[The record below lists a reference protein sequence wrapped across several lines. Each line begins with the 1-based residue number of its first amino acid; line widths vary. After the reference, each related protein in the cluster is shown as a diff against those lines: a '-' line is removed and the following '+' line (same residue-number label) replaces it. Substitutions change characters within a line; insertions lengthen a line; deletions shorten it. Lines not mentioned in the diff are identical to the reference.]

1 MSVEARD
8 VTVRYGRRAVLEKI
22 GFHADPGQVSIIVG
36 PNGSGK
42 TTLLRALTADLPY
55 EGAVTLNGHD
65 IAQRAGWQ
73 LAAERAVLPQ
83 NLSVAFSFTVMEI
96 VRMGQQA
103 GLSGADPDLPRR
115 ALAAV
120 GLDGYAGRFYHALSG
135 GEQQRVQMARVLTQV
150 WQPAEAGVPRW
161 LFLDEPV
168 SALDIGHQLSLIGLI
183 RDYAK
188 RGGGVI
194 AVMHDLNLT
203 AMCADKV
210 TVMAKGAVVA
220 TGPVEEVLTD
230 RVLSQAYGCALRVNT
245 TPPGAYRFVLPQSAG
260 L

>member
-1 MSVEARD
+1 MSVVARD
-8 VTVRYGRRAVLEKI
+8 ICVRYGRRTVLERVD
-22 GFHADPGQVSIIVG
+22 FDAAPGQVSIIVG

-55 EGAVTLNGHD
+55 RGQVMLNGQD
-65 IAQRAGWQ
+65 IARRPAWK

-83 NLSVAFSFTVMEI
+83 NLSVAFSFSVAEI
-96 VRMGQQA
+96 LRMGQQA
-103 GLSGADPDLPRR
+103 GLGGPDPALPLR

-120 GLDGYAGRFYHALSG
+120 GLGGYEGRLYHALSG

-150 WQPAEAGVPRW
+150 WAPIQEGVPRW

-168 SALDIGHQLSLIGLI
+168 SALDIGHQLALIALI
-183 RDYAK
+183 RDYAH

-203 AMCADKV
+203 AMCADQV
-210 TVMAKGAVVA
+210 TVMTQGAVLA
-220 TGPVEEVLTD
+220 SGPVETVLTD
-230 RVLSQAYGCALRVNT
+230 AILSRAYGCPLRVNAA
-245 TPPGAYRFVLPQSAG
+245 PPGAMRFVLPQAAG
-260 L
+260 H